1 MSLGLKALLNLA
13 LDNTA
18 ESSGTNAK
26 LMLGSPLKMVNT
38 LKLITKVGL
47 PNCIPASIM
56 LF

>member
-18 ESSGTNAK
+18 ESSGINAE
-26 LMLGSPLKMVNT
+26 LMLGSLSKMVNT
-38 LKLITKVGL
+38 LKLTTKVGL
-47 PNCIPASIM
+47 PNCIPSSIM